1 MGIREPFGS
10 MYAGYKEEGIR
21 YACFFRSPTLLCY
34 KSLVSLAPDQIVSVQ
49 HTNMFYKMYICV
61 YLAINIMRPL
71 FCNDS
76 QTPNIIYFL
85 TQRVYKGTHFY
96 NVASFSVRLSI
107 SNILCHFKSIIYEQ
121 ARNKQN
127 N

>member
-1 MGIREPFGS
+1 
-10 MYAGYKEEGIR
+10 
-21 YACFFRSPTLLCY
+21 
-34 KSLVSLAPDQIVSVQ
+34 
-49 HTNMFYKMYICV
+49 
-61 YLAINIMRPL
+61 MRPL

-96 NVASFSVRLSI
+96 NVAPFSVRLSI